1 MIIFFVKFFS
11 EEKYADAFVRGSL
24 SLQTLRYF
32 KQCEND
38 EARGDPYEGAIE
50 HEIDDQIL
58 TLVATNQET
67 GVTDKI
73 VITKEDLAAPITM
86 IPEWFDDVH
95 IFCMYAAT
103 INDQNL
109 QTPQDPDH
117 IRRQLEIPQR
127 CITEWKHA
135 VAITNRNEFLRRV
148 RAAADR
154 SGYEVYGGLVQYYDP
169 EFGHGP
175 LKSPMESIFTKRV
188 EFDYQNEYR
197 FALIT
202 QGDEKGRMDFDVGD
216 LSDIAFRIDSNVIN
230 HSLQV
235 KNASCLPSPG
245 DSSCNTV

>member
-11 EEKYADAFVRGSL
+11 EGKYADAFVRGSL

-50 HEIDDQIL
+50 HEIGDQIL

-67 GVTDKI
+67 GATDKI
-73 VITKEDLAAPITM
+73 VITKDDLVAPITM

-95 IFCMYAAT
+95 VFCLYAAS
-103 INDQNL
+103 ISEPSL
-109 QTPQDPDH
+109 QTPRDPDQ
-117 IRRQLEIPQR
+117 IRQELEIPER

-148 RAAADR
+148 RAAADC

-169 EFGHGP
+169 DIGHGP
-175 LKSPMESIFTKRV
+175 LKSPMESIFTKRD
-188 EFDYQNEYR
+188 EFNYQNEYR

-202 QGDEKGRMDFDVGD
+202 QDAEHGRMDFDVGD
-216 LSDIAFRIDSNVIN
+216 LSDIAFRIDSREIN
-230 HSLQV
+230 QSLRV
-235 KNASCLPSPG
+235 S
-245 DSSCNTV
+245 